1 MTALAPPGVRA
12 GHTPPDGRDA
22 GQRGRTELAD
32 RVVEKIAAQAV
43 TEVDQARGLP
53 TGRIRGLMPG
63 EHTERAQADA
73 DVDGRLVL
81 LTVQLTVTYP
91 APVRTTTRAVRAH
104 VTARVEQLCDVTVRQ
119 LDIRVTA
126 LRTDP
131 VPARTVL

>member
-1 MTALAPPGVRA
+1 MTALAPPGVRT
-12 GHTPPDGRDA
+12 GPTPPDGRDA

-53 TGRIRGLMPG
+53 ASRLRGLMPG
-63 EHTERAQADA
+63 EHTERAHADA

-91 APVRTTTRAVRAH
+91 APVRTVTRAVRAH
-104 VTARVEQLCDVTVRQ
+104 VTTRVEQLCDVTVRQ

-131 VPARTVL
+131 VPARIVL

>member
-1 MTALAPPGVRA
+1 VTALARPGA
-12 GHTPPDGRDA
+12 GVGHAPPDGADA
-22 GQRGRTELAD
+22 GERGRTELAN

-53 TGRIRGLMPG
+53 AGRLRGLMPG
-63 EHTERAQADA
+63 EQTERAQAEA

-81 LTVQLTVTYP
+81 LTVRLTVTYP

-119 LDIRVTA
+119 LDIRVIA

-131 VPARTVL
+131 VPARRVL